1 MCSYAVVSIP
11 QYDYKTVSKKFK
23 FNTYFKQP
31 EVLDTLKQIR
41 DLSLQLQQ
49 QSIFTIPM
57 KKTTTLDEFENI
69 QTQSIEKLLQYI
81 NDM

>member
-1 MCSYAVVSIP
+1 VITIP
-11 QYDYKTVSKKFK
+11 QYDYKGVSKKFR
-23 FNTYFKQP
+23 FSTYFKQP

-41 DLSLQLQQ
+41 DLSLQLQEQ
-49 QSIFTIPM
+49 HIFTLPM

-69 QTQSIEKLLQYI
+69 QTQSIEKLLQYF